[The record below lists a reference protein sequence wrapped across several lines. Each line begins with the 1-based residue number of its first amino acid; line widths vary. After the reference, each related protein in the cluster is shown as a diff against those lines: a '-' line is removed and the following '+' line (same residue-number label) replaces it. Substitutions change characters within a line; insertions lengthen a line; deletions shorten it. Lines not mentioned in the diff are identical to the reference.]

1 MKSPFVGYAFLV
13 EAMNLKVF
21 PIQRPALIRPVTR
34 IELLGGELAVPQRL
48 APPSGDY
55 CAHILFA
62 LKHEGVNLGVLAQ
75 ALPRIP
81 ADAML
86 TELRKAPGGAYIR
99 KACFLWEAFNGTRL
113 QHDASPRGATT
124 PLFDPIR
131 YITGPTRRDARWRV
145 DFNGLGTLR
154 YCATVKRT
162 PEIEALLA
170 LDILGK
176 SRDFIGALPTGMMDR
191 TLSWAYLHETHDS
204 FAIEREAPSAD
215 KAERFVQLLKQAHER
230 QPLSEVYLVALQNGT
245 ISNPFDRAAAFR
257 HEQNHL
263 NNGLRGAAGVTYVPP
278 PAELCRELMEEL
290 MRFAN
295 EAPLQIDPL
304 VAAGIIAFGF
314 VFLHPFMDGNG
325 RLSRFLIHQ
334 ALCRSGA
341 MSHGLLL
348 PVSVAMK
355 REEQRY
361 LDALQSFSRPTRE
374 FWRVLWLDADNLS
387 FEFIG
392 DEGIYRYWDATAC
405 VAFTLEM
412 ARQALEV
419 ELHEETEFLQVYDRV
434 FKAVDARYDVRGSDL
449 TQLVMMCLSNNGSV
463 SRNRRKQFQY
473 SVPQEVF
480 DFIEER
486 AREVLAEQ
494 AAERPSPPASSAIH
508 RRLVRVRS

>member
-1 MKSPFVGYAFLV
+1 MESPFVGYAFLV
-13 EAMNLKVF
+13 ETLKLKVF
-21 PIQRPALIRPVTR
+21 PIQRPAVIRPVTR
-34 IELLGGELAVPQRL
+34 IEPLGRELAVPQRL
-48 APPSGDY
+48 APPPGDC
-55 CAHILFA
+55 CAHVLFA

-75 ALPRIP
+75 ALPQIP
-81 ADAML
+81 AATML
-86 TELRKAPGGAYIR
+86 AELRKAPSGAYIR
-99 KACFLWEAFNGTRL
+99 KACFLWEAFSGTRL
-113 QHDASPRGATT
+113 PHDVSPKGAATS
-124 PLFDPIR
+124 LFDPGR
-131 YITGPTRRDARWRV
+131 YITGPARRDTRWRV
-145 DFNGLGTLR
+145 DFNGLGTLH
-154 YCATVKRT
+154 YCATVERT

-176 SRDFIGALPTGMMDR
+176 SREFIDSLPAGMMDR
-191 TLSWAYLHETHDS
+191 ALSWAYLHETHDS

-215 KAERFVQLLKQAHER
+215 KAERFVQLLRQAHER
-230 QPLSEVYLVALQNGT
+230 QPLTEDYLVALQNST
-245 ISNPFDRAAAFR
+245 ISNPFDRAVAFR

-278 PAELCRELMEEL
+278 PPELCRDLMDELML
-290 MRFAN
+290 FAN
-295 EAPLQIDPL
+295 EAPMQIDPL
-304 VAAGIIAFGF
+304 VASGIISFGF

-361 LDALQSFSRPTRE
+361 LDALQSFSRPARE
-374 FWRVLWLDADNLS
+374 FWRVLWLDANDLS
-387 FEFIG
+387 FEFTG
-392 DEGIYRYWDATAC
+392 NEGIYRYWDATAC

-419 ELHEETEFLQVYDRV
+419 ELHEETEFLQAYDQI
-434 FKAVDARYDVRGSDL
+434 FKAVDARFDVRGSDL
-449 TQLVMMCLSNNGSV
+449 AQLVMMCLSNNGIV

-473 SVPQEVF
+473 SVPEEVF

-486 AREVLAEQ
+486 ARQVLAEQ
-494 AAERPSPPASSAIH
+494 ATKKVDPNETTFLSKN
-508 RRLVRVRS
+508 